1 LYKSIIKTEM
11 AKNVK
16 IKSTELLS
24 DYFFPLKKV
33 TYEAEKED
41 GSVEELTREVYA
53 SSNGATVLLYNKSN
67 NKIILTK
74 QFRLPTYLNNN
85 STGMMIESCAGIV
98 EENEDPKD
106 SIIREIEEE
115 TGFGVENVVKIFEL
129 YSTPGSVTE
138 MLHYYVAE
146 YSTEQKVGDG
156 GGLEDENESIEV
168 IEIPFEEA
176 FIKIQSGEIK
186 DAKTVI
192 LLQYAKLYL
201 FQEEK
206 VFELL

>member
-1 LYKSIIKTEM
+1 M

-24 DYFFPLKKV
+24 DYFFPLEKV

>member
-1 LYKSIIKTEM
+1 M